1 MTVAARLGQPGVLA
15 TLGAAVLFGAGTP
28 LAKLLLGEINPWL
41 LAGLF
46 YLGSGLGLWLLRRLR
61 RAAPVRLPA
70 SEWPWL
76 GGAIV
81 AGGVIGPV
89 LLMLGLAN
97 MPATGA
103 ALLLNAESIFTALLA
118 WFIFKE
124 NVNRRT
130 ALGMLAIVLGA
141 VSLSWSQA
149 TGFFALGW
157 PALAILGACL
167 AWGLDNNLTRRVS
180 QVDASWIASIKGTVA
195 GSVNLALALFAG
207 ASLPSPPL
215 LLGAAG
221 VGFMAYGVSL
231 TLFVV
236 GLRHLGTART
246 AAYFSV
252 APFFGAALAVPLLG
266 DPVTPS
272 LLFAALAMGV
282 GVWLHLTE
290 RHDHAHQHGALTHSH
305 PHFPDAQHRHR
316 H

>member
-1 MTVAARLGQPGVLA
+1 MTAVVRLGQSGVLA
-15 TLGAAVLFGAGTP
+15 ALGAAVLFGVGTP
-28 LAKLLLGEINPWL
+28 LAKLLLGDINPWL

-46 YLGSGLGLWLLRRLR
+46 YLGSGLGLWLFRRLR
-61 RAAPVRLPA
+61 RAVPVRLPNH
-70 SEWPWL
+70 EWPWL
-76 GGAIV
+76 AGAIV
-81 AGGVIGPV
+81 SGGVIGPV
-89 LLMLGLAN
+89 LLMLGLSN
-97 MPATGA
+97 MSATGA
-103 ALLLNAESIFTALLA
+103 ALLLNAEGIFTALLA

-141 VSLSWSQA
+141 VSLSWSPA
-149 TGFFALGW
+149 TGFDLGW
-157 PALAILGACL
+157 PTLAILGAGL

-180 QVDASWIASIKGTVA
+180 QVDASWIASVKGLVA
-195 GSVNLALALFAG
+195 GSVNMVLALFAG
-207 ASLPSPPL
+207 ASLPPLLL

-221 VGFMAYGVSL
+221 VGFVVYGVSL
-231 TLFVV
+231 VLFVV

-266 DPVTPS
+266 DAITPS

-290 RHDHAHQHGALTHSH
+290 RHDHAHRHGALTHSH
-305 PHFPDAQHRHR
+305 PHFPDAHHRHR

>member
-1 MTVAARLGQPGVLA
+1 MTVTARLAQPGVMA
-15 TLGAAVLFGAGTP
+15 ALGAAVLFGAGTP
-28 LAKLLLGEINPWL
+28 LAKLLLGDINPWL

-70 SEWPWL
+70 GEWPWL
-76 GGAIV
+76 AGAIV
-81 AGGVIGPV
+81 SGGVIGPV

-97 MPATGA
+97 LPATAA
-103 ALLLNAESIFTALLA
+103 ALLLNAESLFTALLA

-124 NVNRRT
+124 HVNLRT

-141 VSLSWSQA
+141 VSLSWSPA
-149 TGFFALGW
+149 TGFALGW

-180 QVDASWIASIKGTVA
+180 EVDASWLTSVKGTVA
-195 GSVNLALALFAG
+195 GSINMALALFAG
-207 ASLPSPPL
+207 ASLPSLPL
-215 LLGAAG
+215 VLGAAA
-221 VGFMAYGVSL
+221 VGFVSYGVSL

-252 APFFGAALAVPLLG
+252 APFFGAALAVPLLN
-266 DPVTPS
+266 DAVTPG

-290 RHDHAHQHGALTHSH
+290 RHDHAHQHGNLTHSH

>member
-1 MTVAARLGQPGVLA
+1 MTVAARLGQSGVFA
-15 TLGAAVLFGAGTP
+15 ALGAAVLFGAGTP
-28 LAKLLLGEINPWL
+28 LAKLLLGNIDPWV

-61 RAAPVRLPA
+61 RAAPVRLPG

-81 AGGVIGPV
+81 TGGVIGPV

-141 VSLSWSQA
+141 LSLSWSQA
-149 TGFFALGW
+149 TGFAPGW

-180 QVDASWIASIKGTVA
+180 QVDASWLASVKGAVA

-207 ASLPSPPL
+207 ASLPSLPL

-252 APFFGAALAVPLLG
+252 APFFGAALTVPLLG

-290 RHDHAHQHGALTHSH
+290 RHDHAHQHGTLTHSH